1 VNPHAEPGRLLP
13 GNANRETTMVKSHWL
28 VSENAAAVFCLLG
41 LVAFVAMAVA
51 SMLLK

>member
-1 VNPHAEPGRLLP
+1 MKTND
-13 GNANRETTMVKSHWL
+13 ANRETTMVKSHWL